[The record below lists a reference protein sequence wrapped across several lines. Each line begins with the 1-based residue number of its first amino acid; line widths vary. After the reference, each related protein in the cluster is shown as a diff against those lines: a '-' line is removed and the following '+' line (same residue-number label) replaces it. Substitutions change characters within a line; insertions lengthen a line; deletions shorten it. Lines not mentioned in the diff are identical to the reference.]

1 MIHSNSNT
9 WCTTPDH
16 TIAVV
21 HTEREREVCEC
32 EAMHTAELLRELR
45 SGLAAAGGEGDAAT
59 WQQRWQTAAAAGWPR
74 IQLVACAPFTSHE
87 LPHIRISNP
96 SRQGGASV
104 SESFID

>member
-45 SGLAAAGGEGDAAT
+45 SGLAAAVGRGRR
-59 WQQRWQTAAAAGWPR
+59 QRYLAAALQTTANGAAAYPA
-74 IQLVACAPFTSHE
+74 LCASFT
-87 LPHIRISNP
+87 
-96 SRQGGASV
+96 
-104 SESFID
+104 